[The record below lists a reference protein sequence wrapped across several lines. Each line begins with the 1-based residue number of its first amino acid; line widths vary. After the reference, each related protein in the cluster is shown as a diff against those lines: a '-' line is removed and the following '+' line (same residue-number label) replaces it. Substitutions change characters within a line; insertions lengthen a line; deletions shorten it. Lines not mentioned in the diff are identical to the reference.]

1 MKNIPI
7 TTALLWVVSLFGYC
21 ILPEVFK
28 DDLLQFPLV
37 IILSILL
44 PFSFWQVATRENKK
58 YLSLLFV
65 GIFIVNVSILLF
77 VMQNNFSTQQAITK
91 ELNKG
96 IRPEFA
102 AYLETAAD
110 GKRKLAAQL
119 IYQHHDIALPY
130 KNDANTYT
138 LYVPS
143 ESDKKQ
149 YQKNFIAIN
158 ILKMKNQQM
167 RSSLFTAGL
176 LLIIHGSLFLAFLV
190 FLVLYEK
197 KTS

>member
-1 MKNIPI
+1 
-7 TTALLWVVSLFGYC
+7 
-21 ILPEVFK
+21 
-28 DDLLQFPLV
+28 
-37 IILSILL
+37 
-44 PFSFWQVATRENKK
+44 
-58 YLSLLFV
+58 
-65 GIFIVNVSILLF
+65 
-77 VMQNNFSTQQAITK
+77 MQNNFSTQQAITK

-197 KTS
+197 KTSWTLQGGTDKMLKNSVDIPFYQGIFFPKNFNNKFKKTIYERWHLRSYPRRR